1 MDSSNFL
8 DIDEVQV
15 IDRQGISRDSE
26 SGWFSQ
32 SRGVH
37 TIENTA
43 NNEAFLGDND
53 LFTDLDMETVEMEI
67 EEKEF
72 AP

>member
-1 MDSSNFL
+1 M
-8 DIDEVQV
+8 
-15 IDRQGISRDSE
+15 
-26 SGWFSQ
+26 
-32 SRGVH
+32 H

-72 AP
+72 APQQSHELLHGRNKNSTIFADGSNSKRRATA